1 MKKTVFSSIAVLTM
15 SVLLVGCGGGGGNGF
30 VGGGGGDGGG
40 GGGTPTQ
47 SPGGIWGASF
57 ASVTAA
63 NVVTGFENVGAGN
76 FTVGTA
82 PHTATFTG
90 GVAQTLGNQAL
101 YRDGV
106 NSWHVSGSATITLGT
121 PVSTLSFWTR
131 TVPTGGTATIEVKDT
146 AGDVIDTFVPPDMPI
161 TEFTVDT
168 AGGLPIG
175 SVDINVTAGE
185 IVIDVV
191 TIGYSG
197 FVETNGAIF
206 CLVAETAEF
215 VCATS
220 DALGNVNATAQGTL
234 QITNSTQVSGSGTLY
249 ALPGLTLGNGT
260 TVAALSIS
268 AGTVSEGATLSFTV
282 NAAGGTATVAMTPD
296 PAEDY
301 ARGSDVMA
309 NVAAVYTSFD
319 LFGDNSSFVVS
330 DAGAI
335 SGDSDLSCALTGQV
349 LTIDVAFNAYD
360 VALDLAGCTGASA
373 GLNGMYNG
381 LGFTADD
388 AGMDDVFVFAVFD
401 ADGTIIGEAK
411 K

>member
-1 MKKTVFSSIAVLTM
+1 M

-30 VGGGGGDGGG
+30 VGGGGGGDG

-47 SPGGIWGASF
+47 SPGGLWSAPF
-57 ASVTAA
+57 TTMTAA
-63 NVVTGFENVGAGN
+63 DVVTGFETVSGGN
-76 FTVGTA
+76 FSAGTA
-82 PHTATFTG
+82 PHSATFAG
-90 GVAQTLGNQAL
+90 GVAETRGIAGF
-101 YRDGV
+101 YADGI
-106 NSWHVSGSATITLGT
+106 NSWHISTSATIIFET
-121 PVSTLSFWTR
+121 PVSTLSYHRR
-131 TVPTGGTATIEVKDT
+131 TVADGDAATIVFMDT
-146 AGDVIDTFVPPDMPI
+146 AGAVIGTDIPPDANSPMLFSI
-161 TEFTVDT
+161 DT
-168 AGGLPIG
+168 AGGLPIA
-175 SVDINVTAGE
+175 SVDINVTSGE
-185 IVIDVV
+185 IVIDLL
-191 TIGYSG
+191 TFGYAG
-197 FVETNGAIF
+197 FVATTGEIF

-260 TVAALSIS
+260 TVAPLSMT

-388 AGMDDVFVFAVFD
+388 IGTNDVFIFAVFD